1 MEKAQHQQPAPYPI
15 GSTEENSYNHSEQ
28 LNSTYQ
34 QAGYEQGDQQNLF
47 GSHYQMLQDRDL
59 LDEFSDKEFNEN
71 ITNMVHRLN
80 RNLKD
85 FDMSGQ
91 QVTMIDEDINS
102 INEFKKQTYYA
113 RPSFKDSQ
121 KPFKT
126 SHISHIQSLYTHR
139 DVFANRLKEYDQF
152 KSIQNHSFI
161 KNKIIERQ
169 QSVNEMSNMF
179 GPIKSTAMNFSKP
192 PLLDSNSTVQNIN

>member
-1 MEKAQHQQPAPYPI
+1 
-15 GSTEENSYNHSEQ
+15 
-28 LNSTYQ
+28 
-34 QAGYEQGDQQNLF
+34 
-47 GSHYQMLQDRDL
+47 MLQDRDL

-113 RPSFKDSQ
+113 RSSFKDS
-121 KPFKT
+121 
-126 SHISHIQSLYTHR
+126 
-139 DVFANRLKEYDQF
+139 
-152 KSIQNHSFI
+152 
-161 KNKIIERQ
+161 
-169 QSVNEMSNMF
+169 
-179 GPIKSTAMNFSKP
+179 
-192 PLLDSNSTVQNIN
+192 